1 MAMVYALGM
10 HPLTAFPIMMT
21 ATAMLMAAGS
31 TRFVK
36 ENAYDPKA
44 ALALTIAGIMGVFLA
59 AFIVKSLPLTVLKW
73 GICAIILYTSVW
85 MFISAGRKELE
96 A

>member
-1 MAMVYALGM
+1 
-10 HPLTAFPIMMT
+10 MMT

-36 ENAYDPKA
+36 ENAYDRKA
-44 ALALTIAGIMGVFLA
+44 ALALTIAGIVGVFIA

-73 GICAIILYTSVW
+73 VVCAVVLYTSIW
-85 MFISAGRKELE
+85 MFLSALKKGPEINQ
-96 A
+96 AS